1 MTNKV
6 SEKRIALTMSAEEL
20 SDLDAYC
27 AEGRRQTGEPFARAE
42 VIRLAI
48 ARLIAAA
55 PLTKTYAA
63 HSVALVAELD

>member
-1 MTNKV
+1 MAKV

-27 AEGRRQTGEPFARAE
+27 AEGRRKTGEPFARAE

-48 ARLIAAA
+48 ARLIAGA
-55 PLTKTYAA
+55 PPSNTYVA
-63 HSVALVAELD
+63 HPIALVAELD